1 MHAPKKRLYIS
12 FCFVETGCC
21 VKIDITLF
29 VGTPFL
35 HHRQKPV
42 SLEFIEMGRRKRKEA
57 VNPD

>member
-1 MHAPKKRLYIS
+1 MCENRSGL
-12 FCFVETGCC
+12 
-21 VKIDITLF
+21 

-42 SLEFIEMGRRKRKEA
+42 SLEFIEMGRRKRREA